1 MRRQNQNLFDLF
13 EPEVIAM
20 GYELLGIELA
30 RGGNYSLLRIYI
42 DKSSGINIDDCVL
55 VSQQLTGILDVKDP
69 IKGEYNLEVSSP
81 GLDRPLFT
89 EEQIEENIGK
99 TVRLKLFEKQKGR
112 KKFVGILEATDNTDV
127 TIKVDGNIEK
137 IPFKLIEKAKIV
149 AKF

>member
-81 GLDRPLFT
+81 VWYSSRTLACTRRYH
-89 EEQIEENIGK
+89 II
-99 TVRLKLFEKQKGR
+99 
-112 KKFVGILEATDNTDV
+112 
-127 TIKVDGNIEK
+127 
-137 IPFKLIEKAKIV
+137 
-149 AKF
+149 